1 MITKMYLNSLTW
13 IYKRLISFE
22 FNGERYPDQNLE
34 LNFTQNRYAAG
45 YQMMVD
51 FYKKVMGMEGC
62 TIGLENYKDTYPL
75 LVFDSVDKLKD

>member
-1 MITKMYLNSLTW
+1 MITKIHLNSIIW
-13 IYKRLISFE
+13 MVVRNADIE

-51 FYKKVMGMEGC
+51 FYKKVMGMVSKG
-62 TIGLENYKDTYPL
+62 
-75 LVFDSVDKLKD
+75 